1 MKRRILALLLALV
14 PLFAFAACGTEES
27 AGDNASD
34 AGQTTGDESFH
45 DLPDDTAEDDTSD
58 DVPEDDATDE
68 TPGETGDVEDAEP
81 LAREDDS
88 FDTSLL
94 SYLGQPSADVAAALD
109 ATGEWE
115 YVYDENGTPNPRP
128 NRIEPALVDGAEY
141 DYYIRLN
148 SSAEAWGISFERS
161 ISVTAE
167 TKTDELQKVY
177 DLLVSEL
184 GEPEEL
190 TGAHS
195 VGEALTEELANRTSY
210 TEWWILDE
218 DYEMAFDPD
227 LDMAL
232 TCHLTVQYE
241 SPGLT
246 IGVHYAL
253 YQPSG
258 LYEIARYRESGVAQ
272 PPV

>member
-1 MKRRILALLLALV
+1 MAWGGV
-14 PLFAFAACGTEES
+14 VGT
-27 AGDNASD
+27 
-34 AGQTTGDESFH
+34 
-45 DLPDDTAEDDTSD
+45 
-58 DVPEDDATDE
+58 V
-68 TPGETGDVEDAEP
+68 V
-81 LAREDDS
+81 
-88 FDTSLL
+88 
-94 SYLGQPSADVAAALD
+94 
-109 ATGEWE
+109 
-115 YVYDENGTPNPRP
+115 
-128 NRIEPALVDGAEY
+128 
-141 DYYIRLN
+141 
-148 SSAEAWGISFERS
+148 SAEAWGISFERS